1 MIHTKMDTKKINKK
15 TRLNFKPQ
23 AKLNPEFNITL
34 VLDESG
40 SMSGWQGTLMPQLKN
55 YISNLAKEV
64 GNKKVSVN
72 IYTFSGS
79 VRKVAQLQ
87 DLGSSDG
94 TLDFSY
100 SPGGTTSLYDAITT
114 AVNKESEIKAKNQLV
129 IVMSDGGENTST
141 FSNKTSVSQLIETK
155 QEKEWTFV
163 FIGADMD
170 AYGEAGAV
178 GFSHA
183 NIVSHSKGNY
193 DGMFVGLMTS
203 NTSYLNNPRAGKADF
218 FAGTKAQIEETV
230 QGNGNP

>member
-15 TRLNFKPQ
+15 TQLNFKPQ

-40 SMSGWQGTLMPQLKN
+40 SMSGWQDTLMSQLKN

-72 IYTFSGS
+72 IYTFSDS
-79 VRKVAQLQ
+79 VRKVAQLK

-100 SPGGTTSLYDAITT
+100 SPGGMTSLYDAITT

-170 AYGEAGAV
+170 AYGEASAV
-178 GFSHA
+178 GFMPANTVSHA
-183 NIVSHSKGNY
+183 KGNY
-193 DGMFVGLMTS
+193 AGAMAGTFYSCS
-203 NTSYLNNPRAGKADF
+203 NYIKDPRTAKTDF

-230 QGNGNP
+230 QGNGNS